1 MNRPEIML
9 HGQDLI
15 RMKRCPR
22 LAWLHYHSRGDNS
35 LPFYHMKEPFS
46 ALWSRAYD
54 LDDTPQG
61 HRGDTMEDTMRI
73 LGSLQPGESARFVR
87 MSWHGLRVTIP
98 WLQKLDTGWKAIW
111 PMMTARETEA
121 WLMDIARLI
130 AQKAGIDIREQEA
143 VSISRQYVRGQKLDL
158 SALFVKSDCLENRKH
173 HPSRTIASLQ
183 ETMHPDLDQLVN
195 EARTLFEGPCPPAVN
210 SRSCALGKRC
220 TYYDDCFQTDRRSGD
235 DTLFLRSV
243 PYRFEIRE
251 GPISQLDPAGLQE
264 YPVAWAQY
272 QASLSSPWIS
282 RPDLGEWLAD
292 AKPPFS
298 YLDFEWDTFA
308 VPPYEG
314 MKSFDVL
321 CFQFSLHTE
330 TDSGLEHT
338 SYFGWGDCRKE
349 FLDRLLASVPA
360 EGTIFVY
367 NMEGAERLRL
377 KQLAVQFPAYALK
390 LQKIW
395 ERMKDLAKPFET
407 GLYYDLRMKSRF
419 SLKQIVQ
426 MFTDDP
432 VYNRLAI
439 HDGLQAV
446 RAYRCYETADEQT
459 RKRIREEL
467 DRYCQM
473 DTYAEYLV
481 LHGLI
486 QAAKE

>member
-22 LAWLHYHSRGDNS
+22 LAWLHYHSRGENS

-195 EARTLFEGPCPPAVN
+195 EARTLFEGPCPSAVN
-210 SRSCALGKRC
+210 SRSCALG
-220 TYYDDCFQTDRRSGD
+220 
-235 DTLFLRSV
+235 L
-243 PYRFEIRE
+243 
-251 GPISQLDPAGLQE
+251 
-264 YPVAWAQY
+264 
-272 QASLSSPWIS
+272 SL
-282 RPDLGEWLAD
+282 
-292 AKPPFS
+292 
-298 YLDFEWDTFA
+298 
-308 VPPYEG
+308 
-314 MKSFDVL
+314 
-321 CFQFSLHTE
+321 
-330 TDSGLEHT
+330 
-338 SYFGWGDCRKE
+338 
-349 FLDRLLASVPA
+349 
-360 EGTIFVY
+360 
-367 NMEGAERLRL
+367 
-377 KQLAVQFPAYALK
+377 
-390 LQKIW
+390 
-395 ERMKDLAKPFET
+395 
-407 GLYYDLRMKSRF
+407 
-419 SLKQIVQ
+419 
-426 MFTDDP
+426 
-432 VYNRLAI
+432 I
-439 HDGLQAV
+439 H
-446 RAYRCYETADEQT
+446 
-459 RKRIREEL
+459 I
-467 DRYCQM
+467 
-473 DTYAEYLV
+473 
-481 LHGLI
+481 
-486 QAAKE
+486 